1 MTSEKETKQISK
13 FLSYVLRHNPE
24 AIGLTLDANG
34 WADVA
39 LLLEKMNENGT
50 KIDMELLN
58 YVVDTNSK
66 KRFAFNE
73 AKDQIRASQGHSV
86 EIELGYEPLAP
97 PEILY
102 HGTAD
107 RNVKAILEEGI
118 HKGSRHHVHLSLD
131 KATATNVGGRHGKPV
146 ILEVLALQMHN
157 DGYEFFLSENGVWLT
172 DGVPAGYVKQSV
184 VPEINSKL

>member
-1 MTSEKETKQISK
+1 MSEKDTKQISK
-13 FLSYVLRHNPE
+13 FLSYVLRHKPE

-34 WADVA
+34 WADVTV
-39 LLLEKMNENGT
+39 LLEKMHKHGT

-58 YVVDTNSK
+58 HVVDTNSK
-66 KRFAFNE
+66 KRFSFND
-73 AKDQIRASQGHSV
+73 AKDRIRASQGHSL

-102 HGTAD
+102 HGTAGH
-107 RNVKAILEEGI
+107 NVEAILKEGI
-118 HKGSRHHVHLSLD
+118 RKGNRHHVHLSLD

-172 DGVPAGYVKQSV
+172 DGVPAGYIK
-184 VPEINSKL
+184 